1 MSGKHRGERGRQKEG
16 DGEKGKATVR
26 GREESNKRE
35 GGRERGRDVRN

>member
-26 GREESNKRE
+26 GREESDRRRE
-35 GGRERGRDVRN
+35 GGRGEEM